1 MPIAISGQYVFRG
14 KVQGG
19 SEPVGIIYPDT
30 SRVKVFA
37 PAPGE
42 SFTERELFEITESVR
57 KMAFSG
63 VRRERKAVRRG

>member
-1 MPIAISGQYVFRG
+1 MPIAITGQHVFRG
-14 KVQGG
+14 KVEKD
-19 SEPVGIIYPDT
+19 SEPVGILYPDT
-30 SRVKVFA
+30 TRGKVFA

-42 SFTERELFEITESVR
+42 SFTERELFEITGSVR

>member
-1 MPIAISGQYVFRG
+1 MLRLSFVFPH
-14 KVQGG
+14 
-19 SEPVGIIYPDT
+19 PVPNASYLY
-30 SRVKVFA
+30 A